1 MTAETRGALL
11 AAAATLFADGGIDGP
26 SLREITRAA
35 GQRNT
40 NALQYH
46 FGDRDALLRALLD
59 GRGDAVDAHRA
70 TLLGGVG
77 QAPSL
82 RRLANALVAPLV
94 AQLDDRPGGP
104 EYLQVAG
111 EIVARPVRFAEVFPL
126 VTARPSLRRWAEL
139 VEAYLPP
146 EAVGRPLHRRFAA
159 IRFVHGELA
168 SRAREGRSRTDHRL
182 FTSHL
187 VDLVTALLSA
197 PVSDETAGLI
207 DR

>member
-70 TLLGGVG
+70 TLLDGVG

-197 PVSDETAGLI
+197 PVSHETVALI